1 MKPCAREEV
10 NDGQFEKK
18 GAADSAKISLSEAW
32 EIDYWTNELG
42 VSESELERIMGK
54 VGNSVD
60 AVRKELS
67 RKSR

>member
-1 MKPCAREEV
+1 MD
-10 NDGQFEKK
+10 NLKK
-18 GAADSAKISLSEAW
+18 RGAADSAKISLSEAW

-42 VSESELERIMGK
+42 VSESELKRIMGK

-67 RKSR
+67 RKSC

>member
-1 MKPCAREEV
+1 MD
-10 NDGQFEKK
+10 NLKK
-18 GAADSAKISLSEAW
+18 RLAADSAKISLSEAW

-54 VGNSVD
+54 VGHSVD